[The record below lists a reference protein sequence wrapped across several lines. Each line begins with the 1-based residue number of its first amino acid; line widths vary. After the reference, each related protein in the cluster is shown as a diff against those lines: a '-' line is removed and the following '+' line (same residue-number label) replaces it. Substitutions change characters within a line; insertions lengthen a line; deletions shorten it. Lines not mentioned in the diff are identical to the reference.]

1 METLM
6 CRLFLPHLA
15 RFSFHQSVLPQ
26 KGQKK
31 QDGLKQNNFLIKL
44 LFRHSVCI
52 HNSVM
57 FHLSGLSYEWEC
69 GVTAIVAGAA
79 LEFLFHRGEN
89 LWREKLLQPLSFHP
103 FPASPGWLDASN

>member
-6 CRLFLPHLA
+6 CRIFLPRLA

-52 HNSVM
+52 HNSVT

-69 GVTAIVAGAA
+69 GVTAIV
-79 LEFLFHRGEN
+79 EFLFHRGEN
-89 LWREKLLQPLSFHP
+89 LWREQLLWPLSFHP